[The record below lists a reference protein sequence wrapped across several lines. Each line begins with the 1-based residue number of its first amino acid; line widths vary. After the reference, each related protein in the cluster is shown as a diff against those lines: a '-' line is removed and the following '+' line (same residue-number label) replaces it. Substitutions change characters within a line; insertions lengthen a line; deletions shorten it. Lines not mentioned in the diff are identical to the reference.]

1 MSVPRGSGS
10 GYKIVFRLEMTDMN
24 LRSHRR
30 NMQKGIRER
39 WFGNRAFYRSV
50 LTLLIPIIVQQ
61 FISSFVS
68 LLDNVM
74 VGSLGTE
81 AISATSIANTVLNVL
96 MLAIFGG
103 LSGAGIFSAQFYGR
117 GDMEG
122 MRHTFRFKMYFGL
135 IITIL
140 AIAVYLLFGENFIAS
155 FLRGES
161 NGGNLELTLHEGVD
175 YLRVMLWGQIPF
187 ALVQI
192 YAGTLREAGET
203 RAPMVAGICAICTN
217 LFLNWVLIF
226 GNLGAPAMGVRGA
239 ALATVIS
246 RYVELAIVVTHAH
259 RNTDKYEFFRHA
271 YRSGYVPP
279 RLIGRIARMGFPLLI
294 NEILWSLGMTLIN
307 QFYSTRGLNAVAA
320 LNITGTAWNLF
331 CVIMFAM
338 GSAVS
343 IMVGQR
349 LGAGELEEARD
360 VDRKLIVLTEIIHIL
375 IGAAMIIAAPT
386 VPKLYN
392 VTPEVRDLTRR
403 MLVIVGLSLPLHS
416 FAHVTY
422 FTIRSGGRT
431 MITFLFDAVYTWAV
445 TVTLAFCLTRLTDL
459 PIVEIYFCVQ
469 FIDVIK
475 LVIGLLMLR
484 SDFWAQNVVKDM

>member
-1 MSVPRGSGS
+1 MKN
-10 GYKIVFRLEMTDMN
+10 KIKIWLECFRL
-24 LRSHRR
+24 R
-30 NMQKGIRER
+30 
-39 WFGNRAFYRSV
+39 
-50 LTLLIPIIVQQ
+50 TLP
-61 FISSFVS
+61 VS
-68 LLDNVM
+68 LSGVIIAIGLAVWHGHFKWVPAVLCLVFAVLAQIVSNTANEYFDYLQGADKPGRVGPRRGVTEGDIKPTTLRNVTF
-74 VGSLGTE
+74 GLLAILCPE
-81 AISATSIANTVLNVL
+81 AVMRLYTDKTSIQAVGVEYLRIVGFAYPLTVLSMAMASLLRCTDRVRVPL
-96 MLAIFGG
+96 
-103 LSGAGIFSAQFYGR
+103 YGS
-117 GDMEG
+117 
-122 MRHTFRFKMYFGL
+122 
-135 IITIL
+135 
-140 AIAVYLLFGENFIAS
+140 IAS
-155 FLRGES
+155 
-161 NGGNLELTLHEGVD
+161 V
-175 YLRVMLWGQIPF
+175 
-187 ALVQI
+187 
-192 YAGTLREAGET
+192 
-203 RAPMVAGICAICTN
+203 CTN
-217 LFLNWVLIF
+217 ICLNWVLIF

-279 RLIGRIARMGFPLLI
+279 RLIGRIVRMGFPLLI

-403 MLVIVGLSLPLHS
+403 MLVIAGLSLPLHS